1 MSTST
6 IRKNSIANII
16 GVAGLIII
24 AFILSPFL
32 VSTLGDTKYGIWTI
46 AVSFTGYMG
55 LLDLGLSSAVIKYVA
70 QYRGLRDQKK
80 INSIVSTSMILFC
93 VMGGIIILVSP
104 FMADFIVNL
113 ININPS
119 LSSVVHL
126 LIIIVSF
133 DISIVVI
140 GGLYKGVF
148 GGFQQYNVINY
159 VQIISAI
166 YKAVMFYL
174 FLTNGFDLISM
185 GLVSITANLLSISL
199 FYIALRKLHP
209 AVRFEIGL
217 VNKASGSKI
226 IHYSK
231 YTFIG
236 MVANQIIFYSDAFVI
251 GYFMS
256 AAAVTYYSIP
266 WALAEYTKKIS
277 LAISQTYAPAISEKE
292 AVGDF
297 DNIRTLYTS
306 GVKYMI
312 IVSNLLSLGVMI
324 LGGAFIAIWM
334 GPKYRELCE
343 QVLIILLINQYV
355 LGPQMV
361 SSAVLKGLA
370 KQKKYSY
377 VSMMVSMLNL
387 LLSILFVQ
395 KWGIVG
401 VAIGAALPQVIFNGL
416 YVPWMTLKI
425 IDLSVWTYFKKTYLL
440 SVVPTFVLFAS
451 LYFVRINH
459 DPQGYSELLFYAF
472 TCTVFYL
479 IAVYYFMLD
488 LGEKKYIQD
497 KVISTFKTVK
507 KKI

>member
-1 MSTST
+1 MSTSA

-70 QYRGLRDQKK
+70 QYKGLRDQKK
-80 INSIVSTSMILFC
+80 VNSIISTSMLLFC
-93 VMGGIIILVSP
+93 VMGVLIILVSP

-113 ININPS
+113 INIDPS
-119 LSSVVHL
+119 LVSVVHL

-133 DISIVVI
+133 DVGIVVV
-140 GGLYKGVF
+140 GGLYKGIF
-148 GGFQQYNVINY
+148 GGYQQYNVINY
-159 VQIISAI
+159 IQIISAT

-174 FLTNGFDLISM
+174 FLTNGFELISM
-185 GLVSITANLLSISL
+185 GLVSITANLLSILL
-199 FYIALRKLHP
+199 FYITLRKLHP
-209 AVRFEIGL
+209 AVKFEMGL
-217 VNKASGSKI
+217 VNKGSGSKI

-236 MVANQIIFYSDAFVI
+236 MVANQIIFYSDVFVI

-256 AAAVTYYSIP
+256 AAAVTHYSIP

-277 LAISQTYAPAISEKE
+277 LAISQTYAPAISEKN
-292 AVGDF
+292 ATGDF

-312 IVSNLLSLGVMI
+312 IVSNLLSLGVMV

-343 QVLIILLINQYV
+343 QVLIVLLINLYV
-355 LGPQMV
+355 LGPQTV

-377 VSMMVSMLNL
+377 VSIVVSMFNL
-387 LLSILFVQ
+387 FLSILFVQ

-401 VAIGAALPQVIFNGL
+401 VAIGAALPQIIFNGL

-425 IDLSVWTYFKKTYLL
+425 IDLSAWTYFKKTYLL
-440 SVVPTFVLFAS
+440 SIVPTFILFSS
-451 LYFVRINH
+451 LYFVRMNH
-459 DPQGYSELLFYAF
+459 DPQGYFELLLYAF
-472 TCTVFYL
+472 ICTVFYL

-488 LGEKKYIQD
+488 TGEKKYVYD
-497 KVISTFKTVK
+497 KFFRRLK
-507 KKI
+507 